1 MLLTKRILK
10 VWYWTYF
17 KSCQMISR
25 IKAVQAL
32 VTLHRDTIT
41 KVDLVKLLKNY
52 KLTHKKIF
60 SQLSL
65 IKSSTISRILK
76 IYLNIFKK
84 SLKLKM
90 NVQEDWHAMLFF
102 ITFIYLSLG
111 MLSILDRKIGIIL
124 KKI

>member
-17 KSCQMISR
+17 KSCQMINR

-90 NVQEDWHAMLFF
+90 NVQEDWHAMLSF

-111 MLSILDRKIGIIL
+111 MLLILDRKIGIIL